1 MLSFPKLLVLVA
13 VVAIIWFGFRWFER
27 WERERRQGPGS
38 TAQLGRNRSS
48 AQPPERD
55 RERAAEEMTA
65 CPICGTYVAAGARSC
80 GRTNCPFPR
89 S

>member
-1 MLSFPKLLVLVA
+1 MLSFPKLMLLVA
-13 VVAIIWFGFRWFER
+13 LVAIIWFGFRWFER
-27 WERERRQGPGS
+27 WEKERRTHNQGR
-38 TAQLGRNRSS
+38 TGRVG
-48 AQPPERD
+48 RD
-55 RERAAEEMTA
+55 RTSGMSAGEGGRAPEEMTA

>member
-1 MLSFPKLLVLVA
+1 MLSFPKLLLLVA
-13 VVAIIWFGFRWFER
+13 LIAIIWFGFRWFER
-27 WERERRQGPGS
+27 WEKERRDQSRGP
-38 TAQLGRNRSS
+38 AGRVG
-48 AQPPERD
+48 RD
-55 RERAAEEMTA
+55 RATGMPPGGHDRAAEEMTA